1 MLGCRLPLE
10 TDYRDFWEFP
20 YSESL
25 KLGLMTA
32 FLQSK
37 SILAWM
43 RHLAAAGIEA
53 ERVRIVPRAGAEAI
67 VDAIGG
73 TAGPQI
79 AERAREVERALYK
92 VVGALIPPNDQ
103 GIDPRATDAY
113 RPFDIIERVVVTAAS
128 GSAEHLL
135 ELRPLAILDDAH
147 NLHPAQFRALERW
160 LARRELRIAR
170 WVIAQFNVLLPHE
183 ALPSVTED
191 RSEAVDYPG
200 LKADR
205 EVEVVLLQSSRARR
219 EHRTNFRRMAKDMSR
234 RYLRRMPIFSG
245 RNLVELGDLLGDD
258 EECISP
264 AKLRQLEA
272 AVDAAQRRL
281 RITDERRKS
290 LYEQVKGF
298 KVGGAVKGKEVAE
311 DVALAMLA
319 VLLHRHKIR
328 TKQPSLFE
336 PEEDSQPSRPII
348 ANESVYDAAK
358 LHLLHAYDRPF
369 YFGIDDLCDAGSEN
383 VEQFLQLAAILVET
397 SATQIIR
404 SRPATLTP
412 GIQNKLLR
420 APVKRSWKDG
430 TSPTTIVSDDWSRE
444 SRRLV

>member
-1 MLGCRLPLE
+1 
-10 TDYRDFWEFP
+10 
-20 YSESL
+20 
-25 KLGLMTA
+25 
-32 FLQSK
+32 
-37 SILAWM
+37 
-43 RHLAAAGIEA
+43 
-53 ERVRIVPRAGAEAI
+53 
-67 VDAIGG
+67 
-73 TAGPQI
+73 
-79 AERAREVERALYK
+79 
-92 VVGALIPPNDQ
+92 
-103 GIDPRATDAY
+103 
-113 RPFDIIERVVVTAAS
+113 
-128 GSAEHLL
+128 
-135 ELRPLAILDDAH
+135 
-147 NLHPAQFRALERW
+147 
-160 LARRELRIAR
+160 
-170 WVIAQFNVLLPHE
+170 
-183 ALPSVTED
+183 
-191 RSEAVDYPG
+191 
-200 LKADR
+200 
-205 EVEVVLLQSSRARR
+205 
-219 EHRTNFRRMAKDMSR
+219 MSR

-420 APVKRSWKDG
+420 ARGEKIMEGWNFPHHHRV
-430 TSPTTIVSDDWSRE
+430 
-444 SRRLV
+444 RRLVTRIAEACVGVTLEPNGWDTPNAFGILQADFERLPETHADLARVLQFAVAYNAITVVPRRECKEKQWCLLELGGMVILKYGLTFKRGNFVEGTVQDLVGMIEEPVHE

>member
-1 MLGCRLPLE
+1 MDNPFLKRATEFLRDEEAFLSIVSPEPVTFYLQRPGRLGTLYDRLVLVRGTPGSGKTTLARLFEFPALTALLKNSSTSTYQALVAALTECGALSADRPVVLGCRLPLE

-170 WVIAQFNVLLPHE
+170 WVIARFERPVAARSSSIRDGGPIRGSRLPWLE
-183 ALPSVTED
+183 
-191 RSEAVDYPG
+191 
-200 LKADR
+200 
-205 EVEVVLLQSSRARR
+205 
-219 EHRTNFRRMAKDMSR
+219 
-234 RYLRRMPIFSG
+234 G
-245 RNLVELGDLLGDD
+245 R
-258 EECISP
+258 P
-264 AKLRQLEA
+264 
-272 AVDAAQRRL
+272 
-281 RITDERRKS
+281 
-290 LYEQVKGF
+290 
-298 KVGGAVKGKEVAE
+298 
-311 DVALAMLA
+311 
-319 VLLHRHKIR
+319 
-328 TKQPSLFE
+328 
-336 PEEDSQPSRPII
+336 
-348 ANESVYDAAK
+348 
-358 LHLLHAYDRPF
+358 
-369 YFGIDDLCDAGSEN
+369 
-383 VEQFLQLAAILVET
+383 
-397 SATQIIR
+397 
-404 SRPATLTP
+404 
-412 GIQNKLLR
+412 
-420 APVKRSWKDG
+420 
-430 TSPTTIVSDDWSRE
+430 
-444 SRRLV
+444 